1 MCTVLHSSNLAGVK
15 SEHVQKPYDQGH
27 LERGQAQNCVLIC
40 SLFWMILAFVLFVRP
55 GEVADAVFLLL
66 LV

>member
-27 LERGQAQNCVLIC
+27 LERGQAQNCLC
-40 SLFWMILAFVLFVRP
+40 LY
-55 GEVADAVFLLL
+55 AVYFG
-66 LV
+66 